1 MPRSPSRASLS
12 DFFLEHLAGVL
23 DAFLLIRIG
32 LTEGSDISRN
42 LTDQLPVNTLHG
54 NVSLTLNL
62 HVDSIGQIEQDKMKF
77 RSSIYSEGRVV
88 TTCIDGYKFVIVRA
102 TKSVAI
108 TQSFEE
114 KDGISVPS
122 KC

>member
-1 MPRSPSRASLS
+1 MKKAI
-12 DFFLEHLAGVL
+12 GIIVL
-23 DAFLLIRIG
+23 GLLWCNVAFSEIR
-32 LTEGSDISRN
+32 E
-42 LTDQLPVNTLHG
+42 
-54 NVSLTLNL
+54 
-62 HVDSIGQIEQDKMKF
+62 IEQDKMKF

-102 TKSVAI
+102 TESVAI